1 MLFDVG
7 PEEDA
12 WERNAKRLSID
23 LATIERIQLSHWH
36 RDHSGGM
43 LRAISMITSAQKQ
56 RQNPS
61 SSSLTIDVHP
71 SRPDYRGFM
80 AGSTPISMQADPSF
94 SEMTALGAI
103 IEKNEDA
110 HTVLDDMF
118 LVSGEIPRVTSYEAG
133 VKNGI
138 RYLASEQKWVPDE
151 EIKDE
156 RFLVVNLK
164 GKGLVLFTGCSHGGV
179 VNAARHAK
187 ELVKGADLYAVVGG
201 YHLVGEQ
208 EGNVRDT
215 VRDLKVLEPK
225 VLLPGHCSG
234 WRVKVEIEKEM
245 PGRLVPCGVGARF
258 EF

>member
-12 WERNAKRLSID
+12 WERNAKRLSTD
-23 LATIERIQLSHWH
+23 LATIKRIQLSHWH

-43 LRAISMITSAQKQ
+43 LRAISMVKSAQ
-56 RQNPS
+56 RNFSS
-61 SSSLTIDVHP
+61 SSSLPIDLHP
-71 SRPDYRGFM
+71 DRPDYRGFM
-80 AGSTPISMQADPSF
+80 AGPTPISMQADPSF
-94 SEMTALGAI
+94 EEMTDLGATLDKH
-103 IEKNEDA
+103 KNA

-118 LVSGEIPRVTSYEAG
+118 LVSGEIPRVTNYETG

-138 RYLASEQKWVPDE
+138 RFSSSSQKWEKDE

-179 VNAARHAK
+179 VNAALHAK
-187 ELVKGADLYAVVGG
+187 ELMNGEVPLYAIVGG

-208 EGNVRDT
+208 EANVQET
-215 VRDLKVLEPK
+215 VRDLKALNPK

-245 PGRLVPCGVGARF
+245 SGRSVPCGVGARF